1 MRESWDRS
9 SDRKIDMGLRIV
21 IVGVPGVG
29 KSTVVE
35 GARKAV
41 AGSAV
46 QVFGTA
52 MFEEAVKRK
61 WVKHRDEMRKLPV
74 ARQKKLQEAA
84 AAAISRGKGKVVFID
99 THLFIRT
106 PEGFWPGLPLQVIEP
121 MKPTH
126 LILVEAS
133 AAEILARRKNDTTR
147 YRDVIT
153 EEEVAEE
160 LQLARSFLTTASL
173 VSGAPMMFVRNE
185 EGQSEKAAGQIAAL
199 VRGARV

>member
-1 MRESWDRS
+1 L
-9 SDRKIDMGLRIV
+9 GLRIV

-35 GARKAV
+35 KAKAAV
-41 AGSAV
+41 PGSTV

-52 MFEEAVKRK
+52 MFDEAIRLK

-74 ARQKKLQEAA
+74 EKQKKLQEAA
-84 AAAISRGKGKVVFID
+84 AARIRKGKGKVVFID

-106 PEGFWPGLPLQVIEP
+106 PEGFWPGLPFRVIQP

-133 AAEILARRKNDTTR
+133 PKEIVARRKNDTTR
-147 YRDVIT
+147 YRDEIT
-153 EEEVAEE
+153 EEEVEDE
-160 LQLARSFLTTASL
+160 LTLARNFLSAASL
-173 VSGAPMMFVRNE
+173 VSGAPMSFVHNH
-185 EGQSEKAAGQIAAL
+185 EGKSEQAASQIAAL
-199 VRGARV
+199 VRGAKV